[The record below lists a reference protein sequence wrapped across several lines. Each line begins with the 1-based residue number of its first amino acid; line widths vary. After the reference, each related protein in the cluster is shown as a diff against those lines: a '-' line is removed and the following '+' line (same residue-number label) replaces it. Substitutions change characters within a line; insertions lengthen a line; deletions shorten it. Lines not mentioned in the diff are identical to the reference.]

1 MYLSIYSLR
10 SCIIGLCSSSLWW
23 LRDRLRCTV
32 SLWCCPWVY
41 ITYPWPFRYWSR
53 SQGFSSIT
61 SRSPLWSTSSF
72 FRTVTTRG
80 LNRPFPKFL
89 LGQSSTHDSIGKVNS
104 RLPEY
109 LQLKN
114 LSDHSPRRSMI
125 TISVNSNDG
134 PVVVAL
140 ATKHKNPKSFLV
152 TLKLPLKVLWLLVLL
167 LLLLLSLVA
176 VVDVLLL
183 ALT

>member
-1 MYLSIYSLR
+1 
-10 SCIIGLCSSSLWW
+10 
-23 LRDRLRCTV
+23 
-32 SLWCCPWVY
+32 
-41 ITYPWPFRYWSR
+41 
-53 SQGFSSIT
+53 
-61 SRSPLWSTSSF
+61 
-72 FRTVTTRG
+72 
-80 LNRPFPKFL
+80 
-89 LGQSSTHDSIGKVNS
+89 
-104 RLPEY
+104 
-109 LQLKN
+109 
-114 LSDHSPRRSMI
+114 MI
-125 TISVNSNDG
+125 TISVNANDG